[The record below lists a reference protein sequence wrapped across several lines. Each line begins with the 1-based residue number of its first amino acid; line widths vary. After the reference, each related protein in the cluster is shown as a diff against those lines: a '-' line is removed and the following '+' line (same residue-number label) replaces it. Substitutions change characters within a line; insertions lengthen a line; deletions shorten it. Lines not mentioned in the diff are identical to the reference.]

1 VSLAAA
7 ILPSAGADT
16 CLQLPYN
23 PRMLTPLT
31 PSERR
36 AALWLGATAV
46 LVLAAGFGL
55 RDPWPADE
63 PRFVLVAK
71 QMVESGDWLFPQRGS
86 ELYPDKPP
94 FYFWLL
100 ALAGLA
106 TGSWRWSF
114 LLPSLLAGLGTLW
127 LVFDLARRLWN
138 ARAGL
143 WAAAAVLAVPAFV
156 YQAKRA
162 QIDPTL
168 VFLTTLALY
177 GILRHLLLG
186 PAWRWFVGGC
196 FAAGLGVISKGVG
209 FLPLLALLPF
219 AWMRWRGWPGLPAP
233 APGDGWRWAAGIGA
247 FFGAIALWFV
257 PMLLSALYDGNASH
271 RAYLD
276 DILFKQTATRYL
288 DPWHHHEPA
297 WYFLEVI
304 VLFWAPFAL
313 AWPWLARPWR
323 QSFAARDAR
332 VWLPL
337 AWALLV
343 IAFFTGSAGKR
354 DMYILPALPGFALAA
369 APFLD
374 AILQRV
380 GVRRALL
387 GYTVLLGG
395 LLAAAGVAALVAEP
409 RFAQK
414 LVEERGLGAE
424 QAWLWGMLVAVGAT
438 GLLAALVLRVR
449 GAAKACAV
457 LLVALWLGWG
467 LVVHPLLDRENSARG
482 VMEDARAAA
491 GATTEIGL
499 LGWKEQNLLQAVG
512 PVREFGFCK
521 SDDDLE
527 CHGRQRARALAWL
540 AESPATR
547 ALFVRRMDAYAC
559 FDFALPHAQPIG
571 VANRREWW
579 LLRAGAV
586 TPACAATTEAID
598 GR

>member
-1 VSLAAA
+1 MP
-7 ILPSAGADT
+7 LPA
-16 CLQLPYN
+16 
-23 PRMLTPLT
+23 MTPA
-31 PSERR
+31 ERQ
-36 AALWLGATAV
+36 AALWLVVTAV

-63 PRFVLVAK
+63 PRFVLVAR

-100 ALAGLA
+100 ALAYLA
-106 TGSWRWSF
+106 IGSWRWSF

-138 ARAGL
+138 VRAGL
-143 WAAAAVLAVPAFV
+143 WAAAAVLVVPAFV

-168 VFLTTLALY
+168 LFLTTLALY
-177 GILRHLLLG
+177 GILRHLLIG
-186 PAWRWFVGGC
+186 PAWRWFAGGC

-219 AWMRWRGWPGLPAP
+219 ALMRWRGWPGLLPR

-247 FFGAIALWFV
+247 FFAAIALWFV
-257 PMLLSALYDGNASH
+257 PMLLFALYDGNASH

-323 QSFAARDAR
+323 QSFVARDPR

-343 IAFFTGSAGKR
+343 IAFFSGSAGKR
-354 DMYILPALPGFALAA
+354 DMYILPALPAFALAA
-369 APFLD
+369 APFLEE
-374 AILQRV
+374 IT
-380 GVRRALL
+380 RRAGLRRAVL
-387 GYTVLLGG
+387 GYTILLAGVLLAGG
-395 LLAAAGVAALVAEP
+395 LAALLTKP

-424 QAWLWGMLVAVGAT
+424 QVWLWGMLVAVGAS
-438 GLLAALVLRVR
+438 GLLAALVWRVP
-449 GAAKACAV
+449 GALKACAM

-467 LVVHPLLDRENSARG
+467 FIVHPLLDRENSARG

-491 GATTEIGL
+491 GAGTELGL

-521 SDDDLE
+521 GDDDFA
-527 CHGRQRARALAWL
+527 CHGRQRARAIAWL
-540 AESPATR
+540 SEAPANR
-547 ALFVRRMDAYAC
+547 ALFVRRMDAHAC
-559 FDFALPHAQPIG
+559 LRFEPPHAQPIG
-571 VANRREWW
+571 TANRREWW

-586 TPACAATTEAID
+586 PPECPDPADA
-598 GR
+598 R